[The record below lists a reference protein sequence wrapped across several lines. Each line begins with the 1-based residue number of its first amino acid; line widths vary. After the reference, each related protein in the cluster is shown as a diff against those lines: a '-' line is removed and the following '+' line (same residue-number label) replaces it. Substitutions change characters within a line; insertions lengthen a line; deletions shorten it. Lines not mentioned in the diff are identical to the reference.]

1 MSVKM
6 VDISAEVAG
15 RPLWQN
21 IEPERYLPSKED
33 PTFFADLNG
42 FLLKQGQIKA
52 LMTDASANLISYFSI
67 QIFAF
72 N

>member
-1 MSVKM
+1 M
-6 VDISAEVAG
+6 VDISTEVAV

-21 IEPERYLPSKED
+21 IESEGYLPSKED

-42 FLLKQGQIKA
+42 FLLKQGQIKT
-52 LMTDASANLISYFSI
+52 LTTDASADLISYFYI